1 MRTTVSIADDVFF
14 AVKEQA
20 KRERRSAGDVISD
33 LLRQALTKV
42 DQPSDPEPSGGRE
55 ARLRARG
62 FRPLPHRGAVVTND
76 LVNRLREDLEL

>member
-1 MRTTVSIADDVFF
+1 MRTTVAIDDDVLF

-20 KRERRSAGDVISD
+20 RREHRSAGEVISD

-42 DQPSDPEPSGGRE
+42 EQTDCEPADGRE

-62 FRPLPHRGAVVTND
+62 LRPLPRRGGVVTND
-76 LVNRLREDLEL
+76 LVNQLREDLNL